1 MQEWLIILL
10 CCLGG
15 IIALWLL
22 LIVVVLIL
30 LFVLKNKIGRNKVSI
45 NIILA
50 QKFDVANVLAKFL
63 LENGIELPS
72 EVKDEFNITDKPN
85 FNSFTTFERKTVGKR
100 INECTNT
107 LKEIADNS
115 FLKDNKRYITLSD
128 SIDDVEKQYRHMILT
143 YNNNVWAYNYWV
155 GFIPFR
161 PISKIFKIQKK
172 KQINENSKE
181 IK

>member
-1 MQEWLIILL
+1 MEEWLIVLL

-15 IIALWLL
+15 ILTLWLL
-22 LIVVVLIL
+22 LIITVLIL
-30 LFVLKNKIGRNKVSI
+30 LFVLKNKIARNRISI

-63 LENGIELPS
+63 LENGINLPS
-72 EVKDEFNITDKPN
+72 EVKDEFNIGDKPN

-100 INECTNT
+100 IDEFISL
-107 LKEIADNS
+107 LKEIAESS
-115 FLKDNKRYITLSD
+115 FLKDNMRYITLSD
-128 SIDDVEKQYRHMILT
+128 SIADAEKQYRHMILT
-143 YNNNVWAYNYWV
+143 HNNNVWAYNYWV

>member
-50 QKFDVANVLAKFL
+50 QKVDVANVLAKFL

-72 EVKDEFNITDKPN
+72 
-85 FNSFTTFERKTVGKR
+85 
-100 INECTNT
+100 
-107 LKEIADNS
+107 
-115 FLKDNKRYITLSD
+115 
-128 SIDDVEKQYRHMILT
+128 
-143 YNNNVWAYNYWV
+143 
-155 GFIPFR
+155 
-161 PISKIFKIQKK
+161 
-172 KQINENSKE
+172 
-181 IK
+181 